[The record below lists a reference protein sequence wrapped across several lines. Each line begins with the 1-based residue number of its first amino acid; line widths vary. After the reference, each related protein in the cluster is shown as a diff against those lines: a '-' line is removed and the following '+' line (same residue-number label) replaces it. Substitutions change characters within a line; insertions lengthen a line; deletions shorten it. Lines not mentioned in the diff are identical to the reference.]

1 MIKNLKL
8 LLILSV
14 FAAAQ
19 VYPQVNFVNAFPN
32 LSFSLPLFLTHSGDG
47 TNRIF
52 VVQQRGIIKVFPN
65 DSMTTNVQNFIDLS
79 NIVSSSGNE
88 RGLLGLAFHP
98 NYSSNRYF
106 FVYYTRQSDGALRIS
121 RFTTQ
126 SGNPNKADSLS
137 ELNMLTIAHPTYS
150 NHNGG
155 CLMFGADG
163 YLYAGTGDGGSGG
176 DPNANAQ
183 NVNVLLGKIL
193 RIDINTPSGGNNYS
207 IPPTNPFAG
216 GGGAPEIYAIGM
228 RNPWR
233 FSRDAV
239 TGTIYCGD
247 VGQDAWEEID
257 TLAVGKNYGWRCYE
271 GNATYNTS
279 GCGPIGNYTFPI
291 AVYQNVGSDIS
302 VTGGYVYRGSRVP
315 WLVGRY
321 IYADY
326 GSRKVWKLLLSGG
339 TVSDNSVIGIAPQ
352 GVPSFGVDQSNELYI
367 VGSSGTIFKLQDA
380 LIGVQGT
387 SNEIPNGFSL
397 EQNYPNPFNPATI
410 INYNVGMTS
419 VVSISVYDMT
429 GKEVA
434 VLLNESKPA
443 GRYSVEFNAA
453 NLPSGVYFYK
463 MTINGSQ
470 SIEKKMVLV
479 K

>member
-1 MIKNLKL
+1 MNKNLKL
-8 LLILSV
+8 LLILLF
-14 FAAAQ
+14 FAAAK

-52 VVQQRGIIKVFPN
+52 VVQQRGLIRVFPN
-65 DSMTTNVQNFIDLS
+65 DSMTTNVQTFLDVTNLV
-79 NIVSSSGNE
+79 NQSGNE

-106 FVYYTRQSDGALRIS
+106 FIYYTRSSDGALRIS

-137 ELNMLTIAHPTYS
+137 ELNMLTIPHPTYT

-155 CLMFGADG
+155 CLMFGG
-163 YLYAGTGDGGSGG
+163 EGNLYIGTGDGGSGG
-176 DPNANAQ
+176 DPNNNAQ
-183 NVNVLLGKIL
+183 NLNSLLGKML

-207 IPPTNPFAG
+207 IPPTNPYAG
-216 GGGAPEIYAIGM
+216 GGGAPEIFATGL

-257 TLAVGKNYGWRCYE
+257 TISVGKNYGWRCYE
-271 GNATYNTS
+271 GNAPYNTS

-302 VTGGYVYRGSRVP
+302 VTGGYVYRGARVP

-339 TVSDNSVIGIAPQ
+339 VVSDNSIIGVAPT
-352 GVPSFGVDQSNELYI
+352 GIPSFGVDQNNELYI
-367 VGSSGTIFKLQDA
+367 VGGNGTIYKLQDA
-380 LIGVQGT
+380 VVSVNGNNNQL
-387 SNEIPNGFSL
+387 PAGFSL
-397 EQNYPNPFNPATI
+397 EQNYPNPFNPVTKI
-410 INYNVGMTS
+410 YYNVGDAAIINIT
-419 VVSISVYDMT
+419 VYDVAGREVSILV
-429 GKEVA
+429 
-434 VLLNESKPA
+434 NETKQP
-443 GRYSVEFNAA
+443 GRYAAEFSAA
-453 NLPSGVYFYK
+453 GLPSGVYFYK
-463 MTINGSQ
+463 MTVNGSQ
-470 SIEKKMVLV
+470 SDEKKMVLV